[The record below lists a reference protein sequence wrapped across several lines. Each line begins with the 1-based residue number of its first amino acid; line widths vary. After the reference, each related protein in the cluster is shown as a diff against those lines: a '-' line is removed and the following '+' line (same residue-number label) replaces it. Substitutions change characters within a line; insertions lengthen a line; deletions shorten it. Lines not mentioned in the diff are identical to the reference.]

1 MAWYDIKHFN
11 WLQTP
16 TAWEQSEAWRAR
28 RQAMTQDFL
37 NNSDVINSSFADAA
51 TSLGAGIAKLA
62 APAALNRI
70 NAAAKAKFDQTAA
83 VKLDTVAPG
92 ATAIATTT
100 VDTTA

>member
-28 RQAMTQDFL
+28 RQAMTQTFL
-37 NNSDVINSSFADAA
+37 DNSDAINSSFADAA
-51 TSLGAGIAKLA
+51 TSFGAGIAKLA
-62 APAALNRI
+62 ATAALNRI
-70 NAAAKAKFDQTAA
+70 NAAAKAKFDQAAA
-83 VKLDTVAPG
+83 VKLDTIAPSTT
-92 ATAIATTT
+92 ATGTTT

>member
-37 NNSDVINSSFADAA
+37 DNSDLINSSFADAA
-51 TSLGAGIAKLA
+51 NNLGAGIAKLA
-62 APAALNRI
+62 ATAALHRI
-70 NAAAKAKFDQTAA
+70 NAAAKAKFDQAAA
-83 VKLDTVAPG
+83 VKLDKVAPG
-92 ATAIATTT
+92 TTATAATT

>member
-37 NNSDVINSSFADAA
+37 NSSDLINSSFADAA
-51 TSLGAGIAKLA
+51 TSFGAGIAKLA
-62 APAALNRI
+62 AAAALKRI
-70 NAAAKAKFDQTAA
+70 NAAAKAKFDQVAA

-92 ATAIATTT
+92 ATATATS